1 MEIRK
6 DRQWDWFLV
15 GALFCLSVIGLILVY
30 SATYNETTSI
40 VGSYW
45 FKQLVY
51 FALGVGV
58 ASILRW
64 IPLKYLKNFAV
75 PIFLLSLVLLA
86 VVALGA
92 GTSVKGAGR
101 WISLGGFRFQPS
113 EFAKIAYL
121 IMLSSYMVGKN
132 VTLMHLSSLIK
143 PFLLFIVPFALILK
157 QPDLSTALVFVALTL
172 VSFYWSGMRKLEIF
186 ILVSPVLSIILTFHA
201 LAWWGL
207 ILTSLIALWRI
218 KLPGF
223 LATLILIL
231 NLGAGFGSFWMW
243 NHGLKDH
250 QRSRIL
256 TFIDPLR
263 DPKGEGYQV
272 IQSEV
277 AIGSGGFTGKGFLN
291 GSQTNLSFLPEEH
304 TDFIFSVL
312 GEQFGLFGCSIVLFL
327 YCLFF
332 LRILRVP
339 TMVNSSFGGFLCVGV
354 ATILAFHTF
363 VNIAMTLGMM
373 PVTGLPLPFM
383 SYGGSFVLTCMV
395 LVGIVFAVQRNENH

>member
-6 DRQWDWFLV
+6 DRQWDWILFSALSFLV
-15 GALFCLSVIGLILVY
+15 VTGVLLVY
-30 SATYNETTSI
+30 SATHNESI
-40 VGSYW
+40 SMVSTFW
-45 FKQLVY
+45 FRQSIY
-51 FALGVGV
+51 FVIGTLIAFG
-58 ASILRW
+58 LRKV
-64 IPLKYLKNFAV
+64 PLKYFRNFAV
-75 PIFLLSLVLLA
+75 PIYIVSLVLLA

-121 IMLSSYMVGKN
+121 ISLSTLMVGKK
-132 VTLMHLSSLIK
+132 VTLHHLSSLIR
-143 PFLLFIVPFALILK
+143 PTLLFIVPFALILK

-186 ILVSPVLSIILTFHA
+186 ILITPVLSIILTFQA
-201 LAWWGL
+201 FAWWVL
-207 ILTSLIALWRI
+207 IFLSLIALFRL
-218 KLPGF
+218 KLP
-223 LATLILIL
+223 ILLSTVIVII
-231 NLGAGFGSFWMW
+231 NLSAGFGSFWMW
-243 NHGLKDH
+243 NEGLKDH

-256 TFIDPLR
+256 TFVDPLR

-277 AIGSGGFTGKGFLN
+277 AIGSGGILGKGFLE

-312 GEQFGLFGCSIVLFL
+312 GEQFGLFGCSVVIFAYFV
-327 YCLFF
+327 FF
-332 LRILRVP
+332 VRIFRVP
-339 TMVNSSFGGFLCVGV
+339 TMVHNSFGGFLCIGA
-354 ATILAFHTF
+354 ATILGFHTF

-373 PVTGLPLPFM
+373 PVTGLPLPFL
-383 SYGGSFVLTCMV
+383 SYGGSFVLTCMT
-395 LVGIVFAVQRNENH
+395 LVGIVFAVQRDDNT